1 MKIKYALIILLS
13 IVICISC
20 FGCNEVTD
28 AGDATVG
35 NSDVTTSGET
45 EEVKYVYR
53 TKYVQV
59 EFVSDEQKTEWKNA
73 LVSLLNNEKIP
84 NYNSDGSVEYSSL
97 YPDRPCIERGYQLA
111 LFDINTD
118 GVPELLVD
126 VGGGSAGNAFY
137 YVYDIVSG
145 KELGTLDG
153 GHDNSWCIYFNQS
166 TGKFEAIGQFE
177 WRGGWSVKMRLV
189 NKATLTNAT
198 DSDGACLNETSW
210 MYAYYNEEL
219 EHAQEEK
226 RAEVEFRVYEE
237 SASMEE
243 YFAAQDDFTEN
254 YIRIAETGIKLID
267 WNDVTSDGDDVA
279 LKAEKMA
286 TALIAANQKFIA
298 PSQENA
304 VND

>member
-20 FGCNEVTD
+20 FGCNEVT
-28 AGDATVG
+28 DATVG

-145 KELGTLDG
+145 KEVGTLDG

-198 DSDGACLNETSW
+198 DRDGACLNETSW
-210 MYAYYNEEL
+210 MYAYYNEEP
-219 EHAQEEK
+219 ESAHEEK
-226 RAEVEFRVYEE
+226 RAEVEFWVYEE

-286 TALIAANQKFIA
+286 TALIATNQKFIA